1 MKIFSHAGTS
11 VELRYIASDTVQM
24 LAERVSY
31 SIDGKQYGIAAQFQH
46 LDPISFAYDQSL
58 FSVTGL
64 PNTGHT
70 LQVNIVQASSV
81 MVCSVLY
88 LFKGMLMQIVLNSL
102 IT

>member
-1 MKIFSHAGTS
+1 
-11 VELRYIASDTVQM
+11 M

-31 SIDGKQYGIAAQFQH
+31 SIDGTQYGIAAQFQH

-64 PNTGHT
+64 QNKGHI

-81 MVCSVLY
+81 MVCSVLN
-88 LFKGMLMQIVLNSL
+88 LLKGMLIQISLDSL